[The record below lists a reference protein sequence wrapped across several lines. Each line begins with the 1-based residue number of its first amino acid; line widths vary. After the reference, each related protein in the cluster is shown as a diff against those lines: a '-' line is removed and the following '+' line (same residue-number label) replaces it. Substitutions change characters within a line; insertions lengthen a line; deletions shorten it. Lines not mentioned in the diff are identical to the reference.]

1 MIDIIGMI
9 LALIL
14 LCISCCFVIDKFK
27 NYEIS
32 KKGCFFNCLL
42 YFVFIAFALIPICS

>member
-32 KKGCFFNCLL
+32 KKG
-42 YFVFIAFALIPICS
+42 